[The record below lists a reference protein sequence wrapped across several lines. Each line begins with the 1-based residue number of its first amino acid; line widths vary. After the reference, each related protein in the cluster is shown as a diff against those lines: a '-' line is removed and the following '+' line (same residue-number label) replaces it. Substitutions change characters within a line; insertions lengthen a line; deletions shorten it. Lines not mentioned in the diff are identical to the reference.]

1 MPRSAASPVTELDA
15 TEAERNR
22 QGGNQL
28 LLAIANGLMLLVLLA
43 YYWTPLV
50 FYYAALGA
58 TPIALLL
65 IIRLT
70 KGT

>member
-1 MPRSAASPVTELDA
+1 MTQTDA
-15 TEAERNR
+15 TDAEHDR
-22 QGGNQL
+22 QAGHNL
-28 LLAIANGLMLLVLLA
+28 LLAIANGAMLLVLLA
-43 YYWTPLV
+43 YCRSPLV

-70 KGT
+70 KGM